1 MKEWDQFQS
10 WKGICQGGVAFNA
23 SYYNRKL
30 IGARYYLKGYEAVDG
45 PLNET
50 RDFRSP
56 RDVDGHGTHAAGTMG
71 GRRIANASAIEDDI
85 LAAFN
90 DPIADGVHVLSV
102 SLGSLP
108 RRT

>member
-10 WKGICQGGVAFNA
+10 HGKEFAKEVFP
-23 SYYNRKL
+23 STPL
-30 IGARYYLKGYEAVDG
+30 IATGYEATDG

-56 RDVDGHGTHAAGTMG
+56 RDVDDHGTHAAGTMG
-71 GRRIANASAIEDDI
+71 GRRIANASAIGDDI

-90 DPIADGVHVLSV
+90 DAIADGVHVLSV